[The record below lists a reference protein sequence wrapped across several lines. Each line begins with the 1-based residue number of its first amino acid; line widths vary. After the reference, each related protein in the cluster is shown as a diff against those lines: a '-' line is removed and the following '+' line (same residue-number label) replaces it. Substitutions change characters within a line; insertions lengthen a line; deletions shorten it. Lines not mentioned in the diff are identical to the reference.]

1 MAIRMSYEEDALIVF
16 YVSGLLSKA
25 DFDEVQQEAEPY
37 IQMGNAKLLAIV
49 SDDFAG
55 WDNDG
60 DWSDLS
66 YQERNDPFTK
76 KMAIVCNPEWKD
88 LAAMFTLKGLRK
100 FPIEHFT
107 PEKEDF
113 ARIWLMTD

>member
-1 MAIRMSYEEDALIVF
+1 MAVRMSYEDDALIVF

-25 DFDEVQQEAEPY
+25 DFDVVQSEAEAY
-37 IQMGNAKLLAIV
+37 IQKGNAKLLAIV
-49 SDDFAG
+49 SDDFKG
-55 WDNDG
+55 WNNDG

-66 YQERNDPFTK
+66 YQERNDPFIK
-76 KMAIVCNPEWKD
+76 KMAIVCAPEWKD
-88 LAAMFTLKGLRK
+88 LSAMFTLKGFRE